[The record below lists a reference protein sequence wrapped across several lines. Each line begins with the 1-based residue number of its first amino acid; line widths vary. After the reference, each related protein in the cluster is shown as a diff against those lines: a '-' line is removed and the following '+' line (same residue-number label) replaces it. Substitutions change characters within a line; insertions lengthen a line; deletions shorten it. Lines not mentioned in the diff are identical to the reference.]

1 MADIF
6 SSHSLDLAAPATG
19 AFAVTPSDAT
29 IFDQPTRAVFVGA
42 GGTLAVEMLSGGSVI
57 FEGLSAGALLPIRVR
72 RILAAST
79 ASFLVGLY

>member
-19 AFAVTPSDAT
+19 AFAITPSDTT
-29 IFDQPTRAVFVGA
+29 IFDQPTRAVYVGA
-42 GGTLAVEMLSGGSVI
+42 AGTLAVEMLSGGSVF
-57 FEGLSAGALLPIRVR
+57 FEGLPAGAILPVRVR
-72 RILAAST
+72 RVLAAST

>member
-6 SSHSLDLAAPATG
+6 SSHSLDLSAPATG

-29 IFDQPTRAVFVGA
+29 IFDQPTRAVYVGA
-42 GGTLAVEMLSGGSVI
+42 AGMLAVEMLSGGSVV
-57 FEGLSAGALLPIRVR
+57 FEGLPAGAILPIRAR